1 MKFFKKVF
9 GLAVLV
15 AVGGGIFGVSAAS
28 LNTEG
33 EWSTTVKVSR
43 GQEHTFW
50 ITGLTADS
58 AVFSLDVS
66 GTYKYKE
73 DGETWE
79 DEVWPFESCEVENAS
94 GGWDKYVLL
103 TADDW
108 DGVPESVK
116 SVTFTVYASGFY
128 DEEVKANNNFTFGHA
143 AGRDA
148 YPGSFDPPVPPTPV
162 GEADNPLT
170 FSLKTLTANDPV
182 PGKLDVTA
190 ADEFEGPVYYIKTAS
205 LVAGQKYRF
214 GYSGSSSISNFTMS
228 ASLTGTDDLF
238 TTEGIGKAYPDW
250 EACSQA
256 FEVVPTISGVYYIRL
271 KNVNAGDAFSFF
283 HASLPKLTPA
293 KHLPDDLA
301 VGAESAK
308 FSPGYMNDPAGYAY
322 DEVIDQKV
330 FRITGYDKG
339 ENLVFRTE
347 GADSDLIMRL
357 YDSTG
362 KCLATNF
369 TAGAGSKD
377 VQLAWTTTAKYA
389 KTSETTILYLG
400 VCQKLADG
408 EEPTA
413 GPVTLA
419 VAKATLQDA
428 VTPVT
433 AVPAAEKTNPCSAEG
448 VIPSAA
454 RQLGANEWANTFALA
469 AREKVKYTFKA
480 KLADGGTDNGLRLQ
494 ARAYTLANG
503 RETAVKLESDA
514 IDPDANG
521 FLSFT
526 VPANKNDTVYVA
538 VSVADGSWGKGQGL
552 TYGPYQ
558 VCVIAEGDDYGILQ
572 VPMAGA
578 PDSMM
583 GWKIAS
589 GPSKGSQ
596 EPFYPAGAGAIVKA
610 GEYTYTVQT
619 VTDYVKDNKAYTVTV
634 KKGVEPSVAELYK
647 YRDAIDPLDDDP
659 DKNKVWSG
667 TTKYKPTELR
677 PTATKPV
684 EFARSLWKDDGARY
698 CDTYDWFTLSA
709 TEGNFYR
716 FDLVD
721 PKGCQRIDVFGPDNV
736 TTNAGNLVPT
746 VLKHN
751 PYLCEQIR
759 AVAGTYY
766 VRVMRDESLMS
777 TNDNSYVLRA
787 STAAPGQIKLTKTE
801 YSVNEGTAYV
811 DVGVSR
817 TGKDGMVRVM
827 YRTEA
832 DTAKPGK
839 EYYPVNGTNV
849 WLNGDQKEQKIRINL
864 IPEIVSRWTTTN
876 KFFNVRFEVFDE
888 AKEGPEAFADDEYI
902 PSFTT
907 TTKTTG
913 SGANR
918 VTTVTT
924 NDTVKIIIKPTAKK
938 TPGTIQ
944 LAGAADPKKPVVTII
959 AGETEEIALERVLG
973 TNGLVGVAVVSAKGT
988 ANKNG
993 ETDFVPINTKITW
1006 EDGEGG
1012 RSPVIPIVTKK
1023 TDGDF
1028 TGTKSFT
1035 LKLTKLS
1042 QKVDNKEI
1050 YDTPTLASQSITVNI
1065 VNDKYEQNVTDYAK
1079 TLPKTEGVGMK
1090 EGKKDS
1096 WFREVGD
1103 QGEEFYSV
1111 VSRTFK
1117 GPSRLWWGPT
1127 WDPFRTNMFVSAKGE
1142 TVTMRSEDVYTNDLL
1157 QAATPAAPTLDMAVV
1172 STGIVELCF
1181 NHATD
1186 EVTRGISN
1194 RVYLLSAGACWTNT
1208 AKRTVNYKLGDP
1220 ETEVLADTNGN
1231 YVANVA
1237 YTTTNKGKY
1246 TWRVDTFFKGGTVT
1260 NTAVQNGWSFT
1271 VLNPAETAG
1280 ALVVDGLADGVTEN
1294 LNLGVP
1300 VEYAIHTYD
1309 DAKAKV
1315 AVVSGTGSLPGSKL
1329 KLEQNTTTKKWFLR
1343 GYADKAGDFQCA
1355 IQATSSS
1362 PTLKSPTY
1370 VLKFHV
1376 AALPDNKTIVAL
1388 APTVDKAVLTAGA
1401 HNLKFEAGDNYRVF
1415 FGKDA
1420 DKSKF
1425 GKDPAFEIADPY
1437 PVQVEAGV
1445 KYAWQVFTFA
1455 EGGSVTNGSVTFAL
1469 TGAPTGTLNTAG
1481 YETKITGK
1489 DAYNA
1494 DYAEGTVMRLRQRL
1508 DVDFQIDNDYAPAKD
1523 VEIKSVTVLAGRL
1536 PDGLKPPAANNQWRI
1551 TGAPTK
1557 AGTYQAVIQTTYM
1570 EVLDRDLN
1578 TGKPRAGQT
1587 KDFAAATKV
1596 MDFVVE
1602 EVTAPADLSFT
1613 LAGPGRLVYTA
1624 TDARIP
1630 LGRDDRTETKTNFIS
1645 KTSETLKLSDVER
1658 LHSYEYVKLDAVTP
1672 MAPTVDK
1679 AAVADGSTEFCFYH
1693 LPDDKAN
1700 GIDYRVY
1707 VLSDGA
1713 SWTNKTTDARGN
1725 VQQKTGKFKLGDPE
1739 TEVQPD
1745 ANGQYFTNVAYT
1757 AVNRGKYTWRVD
1769 SYFKGGPVT
1778 NTVKTA
1784 WTLTALGKDAP
1795 STHISGRDAWGYQV
1809 DNGIYDQTQIINLYQ
1824 GVKAEFSVDLDG
1836 EIANLASVKLVSGKL
1851 PDGVKIATAKPQKGT
1866 AKWAFLSGTPTKAGD
1881 FEALL
1886 QLSYSDTAKTTATTA
1901 LMRFHVRAAGSSIGT
1916 FNGLATSYDST
1927 NLVHRLA
1934 QVQFTSAAGNLSS
1947 KVTIAGK
1954 SYTFADKGFV
1964 RITGGNPEDETV
1976 PATLQAELSYVQKV
1990 KEPKWNAQQGKYVD
2004 TDVSYTNVLT
2014 FTVTDAPVTDSTVW
2028 ATNSMAELT
2037 VQMEALPDLKG
2048 THGQYGIWYE
2058 GKAYRNNSAVK
2069 EWAAA
2074 AAPFAGYYTVALVPA
2089 DADQSG
2095 NVPCGNGY
2103 MTLKLDAKGGAQM
2116 AGALA
2121 DGTTYSASTKAAF
2134 DLVGDEIAVRIPLY
2148 AYKTATAG
2156 GNVFGGWFT
2165 IRYPK
2170 GCAPTTNLAETP
2182 VDAVPVAVCE
2192 IGDSTM
2198 AWLNEDPNSTYY
2210 GYEGFDLTLY
2220 PVGGWYDT
2228 VINLQRYYRSADFPY
2243 NEFSVDTAAG
2253 NDLWMLQELL
2263 TENSKSQYDD
2273 DPDYKF
2279 VAEAS
2284 ANGQAVDVVGND
2296 ISVVK
2301 QTLVKKIDPETGR
2314 AGKYND
2320 WSNSVNSANVKLTF
2334 KRATGIMTG
2343 TCDLWYAGNK
2353 VINAAGDTTYEEKS
2367 FANCKHAGVL
2377 LLSRDPAQN
2386 WLGDTDE
2393 ACTWT
2398 AGSVVIPQSIPLGNN
2413 KTRKW
2418 NASFRFN
2425 IKATKVNRSWGEQ
2438 PPYSGK

>member
-1 MKFFKKVF
+1 MEFFKKVF
-9 GLAVLV
+9 GFAALI
-15 AVGGGIFGVSAAS
+15 AVGGGLFAASAAS
-28 LNTEG
+28 LDKEG
-33 EWSTTVKVSR
+33 EWSTTVKVTR

-58 AVFSLDVS
+58 AVFSLDVAGS
-66 GTYKYKE
+66 YTYTE
-73 DGETWE
+73 DGETVKDDIWAA
-79 DEVWPFESCEVENAS
+79 ESCEVENAL

-103 TADDW
+103 TAEDW
-108 DGVPESVK
+108 DWVPSSVK
-116 SVTFTVYASGFY
+116 SVTFKVEVTGFY
-128 DEEVKANNNFTFGHA
+128 DEETLANNKFTFGHA
-143 AGRDA
+143 SGRDA
-148 YPGSFDPPVPPTPV
+148 YPGSIDPPPPPTPV
-162 GEADNPLT
+162 GEQGNPMV
-170 FSLKTLTANDPV
+170 FSLKTLMANDPN

-228 ASLTGTDDLF
+228 ASLTGADDLF
-238 TTEGIGKAYPDW
+238 TTDGIGKAYPDW
-250 EACSQA
+250 EACSLA
-256 FEVVPTISGVYYIRL
+256 YEVVPTISGVYYIRL
-271 KNVNAGDAFSFF
+271 KNVGAGDMFSFY

-322 DEVIDQKV
+322 DEVIDQKL

-428 VTPVT
+428 ATPVT

-454 RQLGANEWANTFALA
+454 RQLGANEWENTFALA

-480 KLADGGTDNGLRLQ
+480 KLADGGSDNGLRIQ

-503 RETAVKLESDA
+503 RETAVTLESDA
-514 IDPDANG
+514 IDPAANG

-526 VPANKNDTVYVA
+526 LPANKNDTVYVT
-538 VSVADGSWGKGQGL
+538 VSVADGPWGSGRGL
-552 TYGPYQ
+552 VYGPYQ
-558 VCVIAEGDDYGILQ
+558 VCVIAEGNDYGILQ

-578 PDSMM
+578 PDSKM

-619 VTDYVKDNKAYTVTV
+619 VTDYVKDTVAYKVVVETGV
-634 KKGVEPSVAELYK
+634 KPSVAELYR
-647 YRDAIDPLDDDP
+647 YRDASDPLDDDP
-659 DKNKVWSG
+659 DKNKVYSG
-667 TTKYKPTELR
+667 STKYKPTELR

-684 EFARSLWKDDGARY
+684 ELARSLWKDDGTGY
-698 CDTYDWFTLSA
+698 CDTYDWFTISA
-709 TEGNFYR
+709 AEGSFYR

-721 PKGCQRIDVFGPDNV
+721 PKGYQRIDVFGPDNV
-736 TTNAGNLVPT
+736 STNEDNFVPT

-766 VRVMRDESLMS
+766 VRVMRDESLAS

-888 AKEGPEAFADDEYI
+888 AKESPEAFADDEYI

-918 VTTVTT
+918 VMTVTT

-973 TNGLVGVAVVSAKGT
+973 TNGLVGVSVVSAKGT

-1111 VSRTFK
+1111 VSRQFK
-1117 GPSRLWWGPT
+1117 GPSRLWWGPS

-1157 QAATPAAPTLDMAVV
+1157 QTATPAAPTVDKAVV
-1172 STGIVELCF
+1172 AKGDVTLKF
-1181 NHATD
+1181 DPLPDD
-1186 EVTRGISN
+1186 EARGIDY
-1194 RVYLLSAGACWTNT
+1194 RVYILETGAKDANG
-1208 AKRTVNYKLGDP
+1208 KNLKLGDP
-1220 ETEVLADTNGN
+1220 ETEISPDPSGN
-1231 YVANVA
+1231 YVTNVA
-1237 YTTTNKGKY
+1237 WKSSSQQGKY

-1271 VLNPAETAG
+1271 VLKDAETAAPLAVEGIDERTGKQLYAGKTEVFAISGSGDAAAKIAAVG
-1280 ALVVDGLADGVTEN
+1280 ALPTGFKLIQGADKSWSIE
-1294 LNLGVP
+1294 
-1300 VEYAIHTYD
+1300 
-1309 DAKAKV
+1309 AKP
-1315 AVVSGTGSLPGSKL
+1315 T
-1329 KLEQNTTTKKWFLR
+1329 
-1343 GYADKAGDFQCA
+1343 KAGDYQFM
-1355 IQATSSS
+1355 IQETIGTGTTAK
-1362 PTLKSPTY
+1362 KSPTFT
-1370 VLKFHV
+1370 LKFSV
-1376 AALPDNKTIVAL
+1376 TGLSTATPI
-1388 APTVDKAVLTAGA
+1388 APTVDKAVLTPGTV
-1401 HNLKFEAGDNYRVF
+1401 NLAFAVDSGLQSRVF
-1415 FGKDA
+1415 FSEKAADLGK
-1420 DKSKF
+1420 S
-1425 GKDPAFEIADPY
+1425 GTEIAYPY
-1437 PVQVEAGV
+1437 EVTIEAGK
-1445 KYAWQVFTFA
+1445 KYAWQVYTYF
-1455 EGGSVTNGSVTFAL
+1455 EGAVGAMNTATNKSAQFAL

-1523 VEIKSVTVLAGRL
+1523 VEIKSVTVLAGGL
-1536 PDGLKPPAANNQWRI
+1536 PDGLKSPAANNQWRI

-1570 EVLDRDLN
+1570 EVYNRDAN
-1578 TGKPRAGQT
+1578 NKPTPGQT
-1587 KDFAAATKV
+1587 KDFAAATRV

-1602 EVTAPADLSFT
+1602 AVDAPADLTFT

-1630 LGRDDRTETKTNFIS
+1630 EGEPGKTETKTNFIS
-1645 KTSETLKLSDVER
+1645 KTSETLALKDVER

-1679 AAVADGSTEFCFYH
+1679 AVVEAGDVDLSFYR
-1693 LPDDKAN
+1693 LANDEAN
-1700 GIDYRVY
+1700 GIGYRVY
-1707 VLSDGA
+1707 LR
-1713 SWTNKTTDARGN
+1713 N
-1725 VQQKTGKFKLGDPE
+1725 TGDSRIKLGDAV
-1739 TEVQPD
+1739 TEVKPVVTD
-1745 ANGQYFTNVAYT
+1745 DDFASATTNLAADVS
-1757 AVNRGKYTWRVD
+1757 KWEWRVD
-1769 SYFKGGPVT
+1769 SFFKGGPVT

-1784 WTLTALGKDAP
+1784 WKLSTAKDGAP
-1795 STHISGRDAWGYQV
+1795 STHVSGRDAWGYQV

-1836 EIANLASVKLVSGKL
+1836 EIANLASVTLVSGKL

-1886 QLSYSDTAKTTATTA
+1886 QLSYSDTARTTATTA

-2004 TDVSYTNVLT
+2004 TDVSYTNILT

-2058 GKAYRNNSAVK
+2058 GKAYRDNSAVK

-2228 VINLQRYYRSADFPY
+2228 VVNLQRYYRSADFSY

-2253 NDLWMLQELL
+2253 NDLWLLQELL

-2320 WSNSVNSANVKLTF
+2320 WSNSVNAANVKLTF

-2425 IKATKVNRSWGEQ
+2425 IKATKVNRGWDEQ
-2438 PPYSGK
+2438 PPYSGTDN